1 MRSLKTIEMAY
12 SICAD
17 SLGNKPMSVYTAHDF
32 DLRVQR
38 SALEKIV
45 RQYNDYE
52 ANKDSVREWCIEY
65 SAKQDRVS
73 QVIAGVWRWALG
85 DAPRLPV
92 AMVKSR

>member
-17 SLGNKPMSVYTAHDF
+17 SLGNKPMSVYTVHDF
-32 DLRVQR
+32 DLRAQR

-52 ANKDSVREWCIEY
+52 ANKDSVREWCTEY
-65 SAKQDRVS
+65 AAKQDRVS